1 MFSLEPYARFIDA
14 LPDLLQRVE
23 NPVWSIGLCLAGLAV
38 AHRMTP
44 GKALGELGLALSPLR
59 PFAVSFAA
67 CSPMLIG
74 FAIFAPL
81 NDEFTVIDAVLYSGI
96 FPFAEEVLFRGYA
109 FGQFYRRAKLN
120 LWVAAVAVGF
130 VFGALHLGNASVQNL
145 PLSGEVGTVAIISIG
160 GVLYAWLYAKWD
172 NNLWVPFG
180 MHLFMNLWWDVFNV
194 AESPLGGWFPNAMR
208 LLTVILI
215 IVLTIYKDRLP
226 LAKPQLAAAPNV

>member
-1 MFSLEPYARFIDA
+1 MFSLEPYGRFVNA

-23 NPVWSIGLCLAGLAV
+23 NPVWWIGLCLAGLAV

-44 GKALGELGLALSPLR
+44 GKALWELGLASSPLR
-59 PFAVSFAA
+59 PMAVSFVA

-81 NDEFTVIDAVLYSGI
+81 NGEFTFRDAALYSCI

-130 VFGALHLGNASVQNL
+130 VFGVLHLGNASVQNL
-145 PLSGEVGTVAIISIG
+145 PLSGEIGTVAIISIG

-172 NNLWVPFG
+172 TTFG
-180 MHLFMNLWWDVFNV
+180 CPSACTSL
-194 AESPLGGWFPNAMR
+194 
-208 LLTVILI
+208 
-215 IVLTIYKDRLP
+215 
-226 LAKPQLAAAPNV
+226 